1 MKRPYSGDGD
11 PCPAGCPGAMWLLPS
26 RHQYCP
32 DARHPGGYL
41 YDYDGLTP
49 LGEAP
54 RSADDARTSSRA
66 RPSIPASL
74 PASPA

>member
-26 RHQYCP
+26 KHQYCP

-41 YDYDGLTP
+41 YDYDGITP
-49 LGEAP
+49 IGAAP
-54 RSADDARTSSRA
+54 QSEPRLPKAAR
-66 RPSIPASL
+66 
-74 PASPA
+74 SPAQQSMWESAGP